1 MKLCECGHG
10 KGGHVSEIGACNEC
24 GCYCRQYRE
33 REWVMLDE
41 NQMTP
46 KQAKLVRELVEAV
59 EWLLPMVDPDRC
71 TGEYRLAS
79 ETLAK
84 AKGI

>member
-1 MKLCECGHG
+1 
-10 KGGHVSEIGACNEC
+10 
-24 GCYCRQYRE
+24 
-33 REWVMLDE
+33 MLDE